1 MQRRAAGTES
11 LPILAT
17 DDLPGAIAAPTL
29 EAVGDCD
36 GIRTQTD
43 APALRPRIVN
53 IADRGRPAA
62 LEQPA
67 Q

>member
-29 EAVGDCD
+29 VAAGDRN
-36 GIRTQTD
+36 GFRTQAD
-43 APALRPRIVN
+43 APALLRRIVN
-53 IADRGRPAA
+53 IADRGRRVA